1 MTLTLDKPCTI
12 IRRID
17 LGGSDAYGNEVPG
30 EELEAT
36 VCYFEQ
42 RARDE
47 DDLAGELG
55 VETYMALLPV
65 GTDLSTASA
74 LVVDGHKYEL
84 VGPPARREAPQAW
97 LSPLHHVEATVKRT
111 AGAAETGS

>member
-1 MTLTLDKPCTI
+1 MTLPLDKPCTI

-17 LGGSDAYGNEVPG
+17 VGATDDYGDEIPG
-30 EELEAT
+30 EELEET

-55 VETYMALLPV
+55 SETYMALLPF

-74 LVVDGHKYEL
+74 IVVDGRKYEL
-84 VGPPARREAPQAW
+84 VGPPAHREAPAAW
-97 LSPLHHVEATVKRT
+97 LSPLHHTEATVKRT
-111 AGAAETGS
+111 AGGEEVGS